1 MISQPR
7 AKHFLWQLIFCL
19 FTLSTSTT
27 AAAAAPTIKV
37 ITVTPARTTI
47 GEGSTIQFKATAT
60 MSDGSTEDVT
70 ATSLW
75 TTSHPEFATITSTG
89 LAKGV
94 GLGASNMAAKIGAVT
109 GATILTVGKATSPTA
124 TVKSIAVSP
133 AGASL
138 SVNATLQYTAI
149 ATLSDGSTS
158 NVTSSAIWTSS
169 ATGIATISA
178 AGVAKG
184 VAAGTSSISAA
195 VGSVKGATTL
205 TVTAGSSGT
214 GTATIKSIVVT
225 PARSTIPQ
233 GTSLQFVATATMSD
247 GTTKDVT
254 ASSLWTTSHPEFVTI
269 TATGLATGVGL
280 GASNLGAKDG
290 AVTGATIL
298 TIGKA
303 SSGTA
308 TVKSIAVTPLNA
320 SVAAKGTLQFTAIAT
335 LSDGTTS
342 NVSSS
347 ATWASSATK
356 FATVNAGGLATGV
369 SAGVTAI
376 SAAVGSIKGSTTL
389 TVTGGA
395 GSTATIKS
403 IVITPART
411 SIPKGSSLQ
420 LTATATL
427 SDGTT
432 ADVTTTSLW
441 TTSHP
446 EYATVNAT
454 GLAQGVGLGA
464 SNMAAK
470 NGAITGATILTITP
484 GAVANPTVTSI
495 AVTPANASL
504 APNATLQYAAIATL
518 SNGTTSDI
526 TSTVT
531 WSSSANATATIGVHG
546 LLTAVAVGNATVS
559 AAQGTVSGST
569 GVTVQTSTTPTSH
582 TDVLTYK
589 NDLSR
594 TGLNSTETLLTTANV
609 NSVNFGLKLHLP
621 IDGLVFAQPLYV
633 SQLMINGALHNAV
646 FLVTEH
652 NSAYAYD
659 SDTGVVLWHTALN
672 VPGETT
678 SDDRDCGQ
686 ISPEIG
692 VTATPVIDRSVGASG
707 AIYVVAMSRDS
718 GSAYHHRIHA
728 LDLATGAEI
737 LGGPREV
744 QATYP
749 TTTGTITFD
758 PGSHKDRA
766 GLLLLNGEVYTSWT
780 SHCDDDPY
788 TGWIIAYDGTTLA
801 QTRVFNIAP
810 NSNGFG
816 PSIWQSGGAPAVDSA
831 GFIYLLAAQGVFET
845 TMDANG
851 FPNKQ
856 DYGNS
861 FLKISTANHTL
872 AVADYFT
879 MWNEVAETAADLDLG
894 GGGAMLLPDLVD
906 ATGAV
911 KHLAIG
917 AGKDVVIYVVDRDS
931 MGRFNPSKN
940 NIWQEIDSGMASALR
955 STPAYFNGHVY
966 LSDRDHPLK
975 SFTITAA
982 KLPASPSSQSKATF
996 VYPGTSAVVS
1006 ANGTSNGIVWAQEGS
1021 SPGVLHALD
1030 ATNLAIELYNSK
1042 QAANGRDSYGT
1053 GGRFVAP
1060 AVADGKVFV
1069 VGTTEVAVFGLLH

>member
-1 MISQPR
+1 MISQSR
-7 AKHFLWQLIFCL
+7 AKHYLWQLIFCL
-19 FTLSTSTT
+19 FALSTCTM

-75 TTSHPEFATITSTG
+75 TTSHPEYATITATG

-94 GLGASNMAAKIGAVT
+94 GLGASNMAAKIGPVT
-109 GATILTVGKATSPTA
+109 GATILTVSKATSPTA

-138 SVNATLQYTAI
+138 SVNATVQYTAI
-149 ATLSDGSTS
+149 ATLSDGTTS
-158 NVTSSAIWTSS
+158 NVTSSATWTSS
-169 ATGIATISA
+169 TAGIATISA

-225 PARSTIPQ
+225 PARSTIAQ
-233 GTSLQFVATATMSD
+233 GTTLQLVATATMSD

-254 ASSLWTTSHPEFVTI
+254 TSSLWTTSHPEYVTI

-298 TIGKA
+298 TISKA
-303 SSGTA
+303 TSGTA

-320 SVAAKGTLQFTAIAT
+320 SVAPKGTVQFTAIAT
-335 LSDGTTS
+335 MSDGTTS
-342 NVSSS
+342 NVTSS
-347 ATWASSATK
+347 ATWASSAAN

-389 TVTGGA
+389 TVGGGG

-411 SIPKGSSLQ
+411 SIPKGSSIQ

-432 ADVTTTSLW
+432 ADVTKTSLW

-484 GAVANPTVTSI
+484 GAAPNPTVTSI
-495 AVTPANASL
+495 AVTPANVSL
-504 APNATLQYAAIATL
+504 APTATLQYAAIATL

-531 WSSSANATATIGVHG
+531 WSSSSNATATIGVHG
-546 LLTAVAVGNATVS
+546 LLTAVVAGHATVS
-559 AAQGTVSGST
+559 AAQGSISGST
-569 GVTVQTSTTPTSH
+569 GVTVQTSTSTSH

-594 TGLNSTETLLTTANV
+594 TGLNATETLLTTANV
-609 NSVNFGLKLHLP
+609 NSANFGLKLHLP
-621 IDGLVFAQPLYV
+621 IDGLDFAQPLYV
-633 SQLMINGALHNAV
+633 SQLMINGAPHNAV

-672 VPGETT
+672 LPGETT
-678 SDDRDCGQ
+678 SDDRDCDQ
-686 ISPEIG
+686 IAPEIG

-707 AIYVVAMSRDS
+707 AIYIVAMSRDS

-749 TTTGTITFD
+749 TATGTTTFD
-758 PGSHKDRA
+758 PGAYKDRA

-801 QTRVFNIAP
+801 RTRVFNIAP

-816 PSIWQSGGAPAVDSA
+816 PSIWQSGGAPAADSA

-879 MWNEVAETAADLDLG
+879 MWNELAETAADLDLG

-931 MGRFNPSKN
+931 MGRFNSSKN

-975 SFTITAA
+975 SFTVTAA
-982 KLPASPSSQSKATF
+982 KLPSAPSSQSSATF

-1030 ATNLAIELYNSK
+1030 ANNLAIELYSSK
-1042 QAANGRDSYGT
+1042 QAANGRDTYGT

-1060 AVADGKVFV
+1060 TVADGKVFV